1 MITTRNRIKTLLPLV
16 AVLITGFA
24 FNASAE
30 DAKKPLQV
38 DTLAGQSNMEGHG
51 KVEWGRDRTTTP
63 RSQVQQVKFKGDSA
77 A

>member
-38 DTLAGQSNMEGHG
+38 DILAG
-51 KVEWGRDRTTTP
+51 
-63 RSQVQQVKFKGDSA
+63 
-77 A
+77 